1 MKNFQAKPPT
11 ARRYMIPAIL
21 FVLVLTTFLVVL
33 AVVQIRGSRNPID
46 DDSTVTRTVT
56 VAGLRG
62 EIFDCNGKLLV
73 GNETSYDLI
82 FEYGAMPDTRREIN
96 ASLLEIL
103 KALSETGNGD
113 RLAHDYYVLEGTYPS
128 LKFCEELSDQESNE
142 YYYYKKFLQAHA
154 LDEKKTNADDV
165 VDYFVSRYKLSSSL
179 YTDTEITALLRLLYE
194 MERVGFGA
202 YQSYTI
208 ATDVNMSMITRIEEN
223 RIEGASFTTG
233 SERVYAYPGIASH
246 ILGRVG
252 KITAENAD
260 HYSALGYPMDAIVG
274 IEGCEK
280 QFESWLRG
288 QDGTMVIKYDKDGN
302 VIEKYYEKEPVG
314 GNDVYLTIDID
325 LQIAAEK
332 ALAENIVSIGTAKGG
347 ACTVLDPNT
356 GALLAAATYPTYD
369 LTRFDDEEY
378 VDSLLDNPYSP
389 FLNRALNG
397 VYAPGSTYKMG
408 VALAAL
414 QNGAID
420 TSTCYDCYGAYPD
433 HGNPKCTYT
442 HAPQNKIDVRLAI
455 QSSCNVFFYSV
466 VDKALSNISEV
477 TSYTTRLGLGVP
489 TGIELPEAIGT
500 VAGPGYS
507 AQNTI
512 WTKANDIHAAIGQSD
527 HAYTPLQISV
537 YTASLA
543 NGGTRYAAHILDSVR
558 TFRSGEYLYTY
569 QATVMDSGIIDP
581 AVHQTLMEAMG
592 LVVSANGEVSRRFAR
607 VPVTVGGKTGTAEY
621 TGKTDYALFTGFAPF
636 DAPEIVATCIIDEGQ
651 HGYLASE
658 TVAAVFEKYFEGKQ
672 GHKAQPN

>member
-11 ARRYMIPAIL
+11 ARRYMIPACL
-21 FVLVLTTFLVVL
+21 FVLLLTVFLVIL
-33 AVVQIRGSRNPID
+33 AVVQIKGSKNPVAD
-46 DDSTVTRTVT
+46 DGTITRTVT
-56 VAGLRG
+56 VAGMRG

-96 ASLLEIL
+96 ESLLAIL
-103 KALSETGNGD
+103 EALSETGNGD
-113 RLAHDYYVLEGTYPS
+113 RLARDYYVLEGTYPS
-128 LKFCEELSDQESNE
+128 LKFCEELSDKESGE
-142 YYYYKKFLQAHA
+142 YFYYQKFLQAHDM
-154 LDEKKTNADDV
+154 DEKKTHADDV
-165 VDYFVSRYKLSSSL
+165 VDYLVSRYKLSSSL
-179 YTDTEITALLRLLYE
+179 YTNAEITALLRLLYE

-208 ATDVNMSMITRIEEN
+208 ATDVNMAMITRIEEN
-223 RIEGASFTTG
+223 RIEGANLTTG
-233 SERVYAYPGIASH
+233 TERVYAYPGVASH

-252 KITAENAD
+252 KISAENAD
-260 HYSALGYPMDAIVG
+260 YYSERGYPMDAVVG
-274 IEGCEK
+274 TEGCEK
-280 QFESWLRG
+280 QFEEWLRG
-288 QDGTMVIKYDKDGN
+288 QDGTMVIKYDPYGN
-302 VIEKYYEKEPVG
+302 IIEKYYETEPIG

-332 ALAENIVSIGTAKGG
+332 ALAENVTSIDTAKGG

-369 LTRFDDEEY
+369 LTRFGSKDY
-378 VDSLLDNPYSP
+378 VASLMENPNSP

-420 TSTCYDCYGAYPD
+420 TDTCYQCYGIYPD

-442 HAPQNKIDVRLAI
+442 HDPVHNIDVKLAL
-455 QSSCNVFFYSV
+455 QSSCNVFFFSIL
-466 VDKALSNISEV
+466 DHALNDISAV
-477 TSYTTRLGLGVP
+477 TAYTTRLGLGVP
-489 TGIELPEAIGT
+489 TGIELPEALGT

-512 WTKANDIHAAIGQSD
+512 WTKASDLHAAIGQSD
-527 HAYTPLQISV
+527 HGYTPLQMSV
-537 YTASLA
+537 YMASLA
-543 NGGTRYAAHILDSVR
+543 NGGTRYSAHILDSVHK
-558 TFRSGEYLYTY
+558 FYSGDLLFETETKIL
-569 QATVMDSGIIDP
+569 DSGIVNAD
-581 AVHQTLMEAMG
+581 VHAILMESMG
-592 LVVSANGEVSRRFAR
+592 LVVSQNPEVQRRFAN

-621 TGKTDYALFTGFAPF
+621 TGKTEYALFTGFAPL
-636 DAPEIVATCIIDEGQ
+636 DSPEIVATCVIDEGQ

-658 TVAAVFEKYFEGKQ
+658 TVAAVFEKYFEKQ
-672 GHKAQPN
+672 Q